1 VRVIVS
7 NRPVGDDDPVAPDL
21 GSALKSAPAFRCL
34 TEPLKEE
41 SRMTML
47 RRRRRIDEPAL
58 DRLIEESQDLH
69 HDAMIV
75 ARTTTPDL
83 ADLAADRRRDGVT
96 RDPKVVDDFLAARQ
110 SLMRHLG
117 VALGGV
123 LGVGAVSTAF
133 ARSASAAD
141 GDIDVMQLQTAVSLE
156 LLAVATYGAALT
168 LPFIADGNPVIV
180 KFAQTTMSQ
189 HDEHRQAF
197 SAQTIALGGTDQ
209 TTPNTKYAPIVEEA
223 KPTLLAPIDVVKL
236 AATLE
241 TVATETYLAD
251 LNRYNDVTSR
261 VLMASVMGVEC
272 QHLATLRAVG
282 ALLEGGAPELIAI
295 PLGADIAKLPA
306 AAGSVAFPAAFEPV
320 TVASPP
326 EEGAVK

>member
-1 VRVIVS
+1 
-7 NRPVGDDDPVAPDL
+7 
-21 GSALKSAPAFRCL
+21 
-34 TEPLKEE
+34 
-41 SRMTML
+41 MTML
-47 RRRRRIDEPAL
+47 HRTDRVDERAL

-69 HDAMIV
+69 TDAMAV
-75 ARTTTPDL
+75 AHTTMPDL
-83 ADLAADRRRDGVT
+83 TDFAADRRRNGDVDIRDVT
-96 RDPKVVDDFLAARQ
+96 EFSAARQ
-110 SLMRHLG
+110 TLIRRL
-117 VALGGV
+117 ALSVGGV
-123 LGVGAVSTAF
+123 LGFGAVSAAF
-133 ARSASAAD
+133 ARTASAAD

-168 LPFIADGNPVIV
+168 LPFIKDGNPVIV
-180 KFAQTTMSQ
+180 KFAETTMKQ

-197 SAQTIALGGTDQ
+197 SAQTKVLKGTDQ
-209 TTPNTKYAPIVEEA
+209 TATNPKYTPIVEAA
-223 KPTLLAPIDVVKL
+223 KPTLMAPIDVVKL

-241 TVATETYLAD
+241 QVATETYLAD
-251 LNRYNDVTSR
+251 LNRYTDVTSR

-306 AAGSVAFPAAFEPV
+306 AAGSVAFPDAFEGV
-320 TVASPP
+320 TMASPP

>member
-1 VRVIVS
+1 
-7 NRPVGDDDPVAPDL
+7 
-21 GSALKSAPAFRCL
+21 
-34 TEPLKEE
+34 
-41 SRMTML
+41 MTMSH
-47 RRRRRIDEPAL
+47 RPDRIDEPAL

-69 HDAMIV
+69 TDAMAI
-75 ARTTTPDL
+75 ARTTMPDL
-83 ADLAADRRRDGVT
+83 ADLTADRRRTGALVDNRGVE
-96 RDPKVVDDFLAARQ
+96 DFVNARQ
-110 SLMRHLG
+110 TLIRRLTLS
-117 VALGGV
+117 LGGI
-123 LGVGAVSTAF
+123 LGFSAVSAAF

-168 LPFIADGNPVIV
+168 LPFIANGNPVIV

-197 SAQTIALGGTDQ
+197 SAQTKTLGGTDQ
-209 TTPNTKYAPIVEEA
+209 TATNPKYTPIVEAA
-223 KPTLLAPIDVVKL
+223 KPTLAAPIDVVKL

-241 TVATETYLAD
+241 QVATETYLAD
-251 LNRYNDVTSR
+251 LNRYTDVTSR

-282 ALLEGGAPELIAI
+282 ALLDGGAPELIKI
-295 PLGADIAKLPA
+295 PLGADVTKLPA
-306 AAGSVAFPAAFEPV
+306 AAGSVAFPEAFEGI
-320 TVASPP
+320 TMASPP